1 MYKSILSWF
10 YHGFNSDNDEER
22 SLAPGKREMI
32 NTNIS
37 ISIPHHTYAR
47 IAPRS
52 GLALRGIDVVGGVV
66 DADYRGLVQVI
77 LVNNSTSEFVVKKGD
92 RIAQL
97 IFEVIERPAIVECRA
112 LEELGT
118 TNRGSAGFG
127 STGR

>member
-1 MYKSILSWF
+1 MYKYLF
-10 YHGFNSDNDEER
+10 DHGFNSDSDEER
-22 SLAPGKREMI
+22 SLAPGKRALI

-77 LVNNSTSEFVVKKGD
+77 LVNNTTSELVVKKGD

-97 IFEVIERPAIVECRA
+97 IFEVIERPAIVECHA
-112 LEELGT
+112 LEELGM